1 MLLRTGIA
9 LGVTYSNPMSQ
20 RMIRLNAGES
30 LLLYTDGLT
39 EAFSS
44 DGRMF
49 GDMRLLDA
57 IRSDR
62 SSTASGLLDIVE
74 SNLTDFI
81 GLQSL
86 SDDLTL
92 LVVRRI

>member
-1 MLLRTGIA
+1 
-9 LGVTYSNPMSQ
+9 
-20 RMIRLNAGES
+20 MIRINAGES

-44 DGRMF
+44 DGKMF
-49 GDMRLLDA
+49 GDSRLLNA

-62 SSTASGLLDIVE
+62 SFTANGLLDTVE
-74 SNLTDFI
+74 SNLNDFI
-81 GLQSL
+81 GLQPL

>member
-1 MLLRTGIA
+1 
-9 LGVTYSNPMSQ
+9 MSQ
-20 RMIRLNAGES
+20 RMIRFNAGES

-44 DGRMF
+44 DGKMF
-49 GDMRLLDA
+49 GDTRLLDA

-74 SNLTDFI
+74 SSLTDFI
-81 GLQSL
+81 GLQPL